1 MKKMTRRGV
10 AVVGL
15 DPDKDKTGIA
25 VIKDGEITLSN
36 GCFVD
41 VLRTIHSLKEQG
53 PLEVYLEAAWLTK
66 SNWHLNH
73 IQSIFAASK
82 IGYNIGENHTVGRLL
97 YESFMAMGVNV
108 QAIRPLAK
116 YWKGR
121 DAKISHAELEQQLAA
136 CGVSGLAKR
145 SNPEQ
150 RDAAVIALWYSL

>member
-25 VIKDGEITLSN
+25 VIKDGVITLSN
-36 GCFVD
+36 GSFTEIIAYVRMLQD
-41 VLRTIHSLKEQG
+41 AG

-97 YESFMAMGVNV
+97 FECFNAMGVNV

-121 DAKISHAELEQQLAA
+121 DAKISHAELEAQLAA